1 MENND
6 AVISKA
12 ILDTCQNLSGLSQDD
27 DTHIVDRGF
36 RDVAEEFQALG
47 YNVRMPGL
55 LSKTDKQLSTYDAN
69 ESRLITKCRWVVES
83 FHARFKKWRLFS
95 ERIDQSFLLNLGT
108 LVRVVAAS
116 LNKYRPVIY
125 DAKSPQHQELAQKML
140 TLINTQSQ
148 MEILV
153 SSGQLSLR
161 KNWKKLFDI
170 DENFD
175 FPQFDLD
182 FLRNYTCG
190 TYQLKI
196 SESYAKAHLYENE
209 NEFEIQISPDHDQ
222 VVRCRLHS
230 RYSATTR
237 YYICIEYDN
246 NDENEPIKDH
256 FCQCKVGKRKIG
268 CCAHVATILW
278 YIGYARHI
286 GWSPKTR
293 TDRFKESI
301 ITC

>member
-1 MENND
+1 M
-6 AVISKA
+6 
-12 ILDTCQNLSGLSQDD
+12 
-27 DTHIVDRGF
+27 
-36 RDVAEEFQALG
+36 
-47 YNVRMPGL
+47 
-55 LSKTDKQLSTYDAN
+55 
-69 ESRLITKCRWVVES
+69 
-83 FHARFKKWRLFS
+83 
-95 ERIDQSFLLNLGT
+95 
-108 LVRVVAAS
+108 
-116 LNKYRPVIY
+116 
-125 DAKSPQHQELAQKML
+125 
-140 TLINTQSQ
+140 
-148 MEILV
+148 
-153 SSGQLSLR
+153 
-161 KNWKKLFDI
+161 
-170 DENFD
+170 
-175 FPQFDLD
+175 
-182 FLRNYTCG
+182 
-190 TYQLKI
+190 KI

-209 NEFEIQISPDHDQ
+209 NEFEIQVSPDQDQ

-286 GWSPKTR
+286 GWTPKTR

>member
-1 MENND
+1 M
-6 AVISKA
+6 
-12 ILDTCQNLSGLSQDD
+12 
-27 DTHIVDRGF
+27 
-36 RDVAEEFQALG
+36 
-47 YNVRMPGL
+47 
-55 LSKTDKQLSTYDAN
+55 
-69 ESRLITKCRWVVES
+69 
-83 FHARFKKWRLFS
+83 
-95 ERIDQSFLLNLGT
+95 LNLGT

-125 DAKSPQHQELAQKML
+125 DAKSAQHQELAQKIL
-140 TLINTQSQ
+140 TLINMQSQ

-175 FPQFDLD
+175 FPLLDLD
-182 FLRNYTCG
+182 FLRNYTC
-190 TYQLKI
+190 QLKI

-209 NEFEIQISPDHDQ
+209 FEIQVSPDHDQ

-230 RYSATTR
+230 RYSGTTR
-237 YYICIEYDN
+237 YYIRVCIEYDN

-286 GWSPKTR
+286 GWTPKTR